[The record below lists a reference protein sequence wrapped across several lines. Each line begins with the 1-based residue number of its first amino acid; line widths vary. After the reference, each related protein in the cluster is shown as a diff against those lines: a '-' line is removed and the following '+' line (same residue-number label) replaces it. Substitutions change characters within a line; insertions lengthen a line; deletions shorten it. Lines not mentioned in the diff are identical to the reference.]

1 MASRNGSTGPRIEY
15 EKVTVNISLPRELVF
30 VCKEYGKY
38 GKIPSLTGV
47 IQRLLETHP
56 DLTALAISLYTR
68 DNTSP
73 PPD

>member
-1 MASRNGSTGPRIEY
+1 MASRNGSTGPRIDY
-15 EKVTVNISLPRELVF
+15 EKVKLNIVLPRELVF
-30 VCKEYGKY
+30 ICKEYGKY
-38 GKIPSLTGV
+38 SKIPSFTGV

-56 DLTALAISLYTR
+56 DLTSLAYQLYNR